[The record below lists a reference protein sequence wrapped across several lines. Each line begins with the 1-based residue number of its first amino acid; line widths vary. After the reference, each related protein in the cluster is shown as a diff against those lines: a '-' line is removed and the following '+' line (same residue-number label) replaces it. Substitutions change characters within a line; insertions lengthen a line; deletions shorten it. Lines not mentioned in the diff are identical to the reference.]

1 MSIFIGFLTFI
12 LVLVALFLILLVLV
26 QLPKKDAGVGMAFGA
41 GMSEMILGAGS
52 GNVLTRVT
60 KYTIGIFLT
69 LSLMLSVL
77 LSSHARKA
85 NLGVSRALD
94 EQARSAPAATAAPV
108 STLPTNPG
116 LQPLSLPTAEPGN
129 PLVSTTLV
137 VQPTTPA
144 DPVPADSN
152 PATPIPP
159 AVPTPE
165 GQN

>member
-12 LVLVALFLILLVLV
+12 LVLVAFFLILLVLV

-69 LSLMLSVL
+69 LSLVLSVL

-85 NLGVSRALD
+85 NLGVTRALE
-94 EQARSAPAATAAPV
+94 EQARSAPAPSAPAA
-108 STLPTNPG
+108 TLPTTPG
-116 LQPLSLPTAEPGN
+116 LQPLTLPAAEPTN

-137 VQPTTPA
+137 VQPTTP
-144 DPVPADSN
+144 PVVPAPAESI
-152 PATPIPP
+152 PATPINP
-159 AVPTPE
+159 APE